1 MTYNPFGG
9 GFNSSYLDMAQ
20 NLGDPHRQEKLPG
33 SYATQGKNVSFPY
46 AEANRKAAE
55 NTNPMNAKSFLDGYI
70 GGLAGPLVGGGVED
84 LVGGGLVGNAF
95 GRGSDALV
103 GGLAGKF
110 LG

>member
-33 SYATQGKNVSFPY
+33 SYATQGENVSLPY
-46 AEANRKAAE
+46 AEANQKAAE

-84 LVGGGLVGNAF
+84 LVGGGLVGKAL
-95 GRGSDALV
+95 GMGSDALV
-103 GGLAGKF
+103 GGLAGKM